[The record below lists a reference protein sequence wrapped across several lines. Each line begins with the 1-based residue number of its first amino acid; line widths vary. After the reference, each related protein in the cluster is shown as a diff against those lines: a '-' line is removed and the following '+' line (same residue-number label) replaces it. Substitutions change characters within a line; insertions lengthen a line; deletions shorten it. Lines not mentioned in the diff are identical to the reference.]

1 MNDIIVYSEVYEI
14 LNILGKKYIDKL
26 PKDLYNLIDE
36 SRDKNIVVKIDGN
49 NSIKNQNISNEAI
62 EFICLLNLKYWSTAK
77 EAEEL
82 IKIYNANEEKWRK
95 EVNNIF
101 KQEEK
106 KEIKQQNNSL
116 IVKNKDSLFK
126 IIMEKIK
133 NLFRIIKK
141 D

>member
-126 IIMEKIK
+126 IIIEKIK

>member
-62 EFICLLNLKYWSTAK
+62 EFICLLNLKYWTTAK

-82 IKIYNANEEKWRK
+82 IKIYKANEEKWRK

-106 KEIKQQNNSL
+106 KIKQQNNSL

-126 IIMEKIK
+126 IIIEKIK

>member
-106 KEIKQQNNSL
+106 KIKQQNNSL

-126 IIMEKIK
+126 IIIEKIK